1 MYEYQY
7 FTVTGEGVVTTKY
20 QEHREVIDRFAR
32 EGWQYVGW
40 VPTCILSHGAV
51 SQMDLIFQR
60 EV

>member
-1 MYEYQY
+1 M
-7 FTVTGEGVVTTKY
+7 TTKY